1 MSSNKVDGF
10 FCEKLRTNTTNRP
23 HRSRFHIVLNFARG
37 APEIQ
42 IHILCTYSRKVWTG
56 SVTVNALRRTSLVGG
71 TLCDQKEVLFILKK
85 CSEKSISFREPDH
98 YEFLDEK
105 PFDYLFKHINMFDAI
120 LHILKCLF
128 GSLWAKLFRLPLK
141 AIFQL
146 LVFWMFR
153 WGLIWSKKFNYF
165 HFLIG
170 PKSNINATTLQFYFL
185 STVGSIYIY
194 NFCPCQ

>member
-1 MSSNKVDGF
+1 MYLFTQGM
-10 FCEKLRTNTTNRP
+10 NR
-23 HRSRFHIVLNFARG
+23 FGNGKCITENITRG
-37 APEIQ
+37 GDP
-42 IHILCTYSRKVWTG
+42 LWPKG
-56 SVTVNALRRTSLVGG
+56 SA
-71 TLCDQKEVLFILKK
+71 FYFKK